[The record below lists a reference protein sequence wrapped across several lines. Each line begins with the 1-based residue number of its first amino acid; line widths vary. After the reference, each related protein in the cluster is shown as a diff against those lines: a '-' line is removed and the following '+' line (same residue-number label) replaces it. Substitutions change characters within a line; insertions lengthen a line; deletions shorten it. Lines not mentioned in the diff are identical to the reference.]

1 MRNPYFMK
9 THHLFFLLLFII
21 SYSGKTQSDSLSS
34 ADLKTFQNQLTQF
47 EKSRLADSVH
57 KAILT
62 DQLSLLTSKDVQKK
76 NELIAEIKRL
86 EALDSLRISR
96 LSAQARQLRQSAGH
110 YPVIL
115 RTDTLFRIYTRSGA
129 TRPEERAKD
138 ISARLKTLYKDDFL
152 VLDSI
157 RIIESDYTTDII
169 CRDMVIMSITDLD
182 AMIYNKTRQQMAA
195 EYAGIIR
202 TAIETAHKDASLGRL
217 LGRIGLVL
225 LVIAGVWFLITLM
238 IRLHTRTETYIA
250 GKKDVWLKNLAY
262 KDYTFLSAEQELS
275 LIYFILK
282 VFKWFLI
289 ALILYLNIPLI
300 FSIFPFT
307 RGWADNL
314 FALIWMPFRGVVNAV
329 WNYIPNFFSIAV
341 IVVIMRYFI
350 RFIRYIFTEIDSEK
364 LKISGF
370 HPDWAMPTFSIVKFL
385 LYAFMFVMIFP
396 YLPGSDSGIFKGVSV
411 FIGVLFSLGSSSAI
425 ANIIAG
431 IVITYMRP
439 FKTGDRI
446 RIGEMTGDVI
456 EKTLLVT
463 RLRTTKME
471 EITIPNASVL
481 SGNTINYSAPA
492 KNEGLIIHSTVT
504 IGYDAPWKDVHQALI
519 DAALRTTGVLQA
531 PLPFVL
537 QTGLEDF
544 YVSYQI
550 NAYIKDINR
559 TAAIY
564 SDLHQHIQDVFN
576 DRGIEIMSP
585 HYRALR
591 DGNTTT
597 IPADHLDEGYKP
609 PSFRVSS
616 YPDQ

>member
-1 MRNPYFMK
+1 MK
-9 THHLFFLLLFII
+9 IRHCIILLLFII
-21 SYSGKTQSDSLSS
+21 PFSGKTQSDSLTSS
-34 ADLKTFQNQLTQF
+34 NLSALQNQLSQF
-47 EKSRLADSVH
+47 EKNRVADSVR

-62 DQLSLLTSKDVQKK
+62 DQLSLLTSGDLQKK
-76 NELIAEIKRL
+76 NELMAEIKKL
-86 EALDSLRISR
+86 EAQDSIRIDR
-96 LSAQARQLRQSAGH
+96 LSAQAMQLRQSAGR

-115 RTDTLFRIYTRSGA
+115 KTDTLFRIYSRSGA

-138 ISARLKTLYKDDFL
+138 ISARIKILYKDDFL

-157 RIIESDYTTDII
+157 RIMESDHTTDIV

-182 AMIYNKTRQQMAA
+182 AMIHNKTRKQLA
-195 EYAGIIR
+195 EEYTGIIR
-202 TAIETAHKDASLGRL
+202 TSIESARKDASLGRM

-225 LVIAGVWFLITLM
+225 LIIAGVWFLIILM
-238 IRLHTRTETYIA
+238 TRLHNKAENYIA
-250 GKKDVWLKNLAY
+250 GKKDAWLISLTY

-275 LIYFILK
+275 LIHFIMKIL
-282 VFKWFLI
+282 KWFLI

-307 RGWADNL
+307 RGWADSL

-329 WNYIPNFFSIAV
+329 WSYIPNFFSIVV

-350 RFIRYIFTEIDSEK
+350 RFVRYIFSEIDSEK
-364 LKISGF
+364 LKIGGF

-439 FKTGDRI
+439 FRTGDRI

-463 RLRTTKME
+463 RLRTPKME

-492 KNEGLIIHSTVT
+492 KNDGLIIHSTVT

-519 DAALRTTGVLQA
+519 DAALRTTGIMQA
-531 PLPFVL
+531 PSPFVL

-550 NAYIKDINR
+550 NAYIKEVNR
-559 TAAIY
+559 TTAIH
-564 SDLHQHIQDVFN
+564 SDLHRHIQDVFN
-576 DRGIEIMSP
+576 ERGIEIMSP

-597 IPADHLDEGYKP
+597 IP
-609 PSFRVSS
+609 
-616 YPDQ
+616 DQQGE

>member
-1 MRNPYFMK
+1 MK
-9 THHLFFLLLFII
+9 IRHYITLLLIII
-21 SYSGKTQSDSLSS
+21 SYSGKTQTDSLTSS
-34 ADLKTFQNQLTQF
+34 RLSALQDQLSQF
-47 EKSRLADSVH
+47 EKNRVADSVR

-62 DQLSLLTSKDVQKK
+62 DQLSLLTSGDVQKK
-76 NELIAEIKRL
+76 NELMAEIKKL
-86 EALDSLRISR
+86 EAQDSIRIDR
-96 LSAQARQLRQSAGH
+96 LSAQAMQLRQSSGR

-115 RTDTLFRIYTRSGA
+115 KTDTLFSIYSRSGA

-138 ISARLKTLYKDDFL
+138 ISARIKTLYKDDFL

-157 RIIESDYTTDII
+157 RSSESDYTTDIV
-169 CRDMVIMSITDLD
+169 CRDVVIMSITDLD
-182 AMIYNKTRQQMAA
+182 AMIYNKTRQQLA
-195 EYAGIIR
+195 EEYTGIIR
-202 TAIETAHKDASLGRL
+202 SAIEAARKDASLGRL
-217 LGRIGLVL
+217 LGRFGLVL
-225 LVIAGVWFLITLM
+225 LVIAGVWFLIILM
-238 IRLHTRTETYIA
+238 TRLHTRAETYIA

-282 VFKWFLI
+282 VLKWFLI
-289 ALILYLNIPLI
+289 ALTLYLNIPLI

-307 RGWADNL
+307 RGWADSL

-350 RFIRYIFTEIDSEK
+350 RFVRYIFSEIDSEK

-370 HPDWAMPTFSIVKFL
+370 HADWAMPTFSIVKFL

-463 RLRTTKME
+463 RLRTPKME

-492 KNEGLIIHSTVT
+492 KNDGLIIHSTVT

-519 DAALRTTGVLQA
+519 DAALRTTGIMQA
-531 PLPFVL
+531 PTPFVL

-550 NAYIKDINR
+550 NAYIKEVNR
-559 TAAIY
+559 TTAIH
-564 SDLHQHIQDVFN
+564 SDLHRHIQDVFN
-576 DRGIEIMSP
+576 ERGIEIMSP

-609 PSFRVSS
+609 ASFRISS
-616 YPDQ
+616 NPDQ

>member
-1 MRNPYFMK
+1 MK
-9 THHLFFLLLFII
+9 IHHYIILLLFII
-21 SYSGKTQSDSLSS
+21 SYSGKTQTDSLTSS
-34 ADLKTFQNQLTQF
+34 QLSALQNQLSQF
-47 EKSRLADSVH
+47 EKNRLADSVR

-62 DQLSLLTSKDVQKK
+62 DQLSLLTSGDVQKK
-76 NELIAEIKRL
+76 NELMAEIKKL
-86 EALDSLRISR
+86 EAQDSIRIDR
-96 LSAQARQLRQSAGH
+96 LSAQAMQLRQSAGRH
-110 YPVIL
+110 PVIL
-115 RTDTLFRIYTRSGA
+115 KTDTLFSIYSRSGA

-138 ISARLKTLYKDDFL
+138 ISARIKTLYKDDFL

-157 RIIESDYTTDII
+157 RSLESDYTTDIV
-169 CRDMVIMSITDLD
+169 CRDVVIMSITDLD
-182 AMIYNKTRQQMAA
+182 AMIYNKTRQQLA
-195 EYAGIIR
+195 EEYTGIIR
-202 TAIETAHKDASLGRL
+202 TAIEAARKDASLGRL
-217 LGRIGLVL
+217 LGRFGLVL
-225 LVIAGVWFLITLM
+225 LVIAGVWFLIILM
-238 IRLHTRTETYIA
+238 TRLHTRTETYIA

-275 LIYFILK
+275 LIHFILK
-282 VFKWFLI
+282 ALKWFLI

-307 RGWADNL
+307 RGWADSL

-329 WNYIPNFFSIAV
+329 WSYIPNFFSIVV

-350 RFIRYIFTEIDSEK
+350 RFVRYIFSEIDSEK
-364 LKISGF
+364 LKIGGF
-370 HPDWAMPTFSIVKFL
+370 HADWAMPTFSIVKFL

-439 FKTGDRI
+439 FRTGDRI

-463 RLRTTKME
+463 RLRTPKME

-492 KNEGLIIHSTVT
+492 KNDGLIIHSTVT

-519 DAALRTTGVLQA
+519 DAALRTTGIMQA
-531 PLPFVL
+531 PSPFVL

-550 NAYIKDINR
+550 NAYIKEVNR
-559 TAAIY
+559 TTAIH
-564 SDLHQHIQDVFN
+564 SDLHRHIQDVFN
-576 DRGIEIMSP
+576 ERGIEIMSP

-597 IPADHLDEGYKP
+597 IP
-609 PSFRVSS
+609 
-616 YPDQ
+616 DQQGE